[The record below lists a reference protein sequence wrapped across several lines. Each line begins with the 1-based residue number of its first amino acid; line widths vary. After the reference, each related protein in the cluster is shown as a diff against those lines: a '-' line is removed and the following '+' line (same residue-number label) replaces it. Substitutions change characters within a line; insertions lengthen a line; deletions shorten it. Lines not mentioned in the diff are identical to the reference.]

1 MLSGLY
7 IENIAV
13 IQKAGIDF
21 ERGLNVLTGE
31 TGAGKS
37 IVIDSINAVLG
48 ERTSR
53 DIVRTGSDNAKVTA
67 VFSAVSAAC
76 AKKLEELGY
85 PLDEDGNL
93 LIQRVISAE
102 GKGSCRIN
110 GQPVTVSLLRDI
122 GRLLVNIHGQHENQ
136 ALLSPERHLDY
147 LERMGNLAD
156 VRTAYY
162 TSYRKWRE
170 LSRELEQ
177 TGMDE
182 GEKARHI
189 DILRYQIDEIRTADL
204 KPGEMDELA
213 ERREMYRNSEK
224 IAISL
229 GEAREALSG
238 GDDYDGILSMLYNTL
253 RNIGEA
259 ERYMPGLTDLTE
271 RMQSARYE
279 LEECAEELRNA
290 LSELDFEPNVLE
302 HTESRIDSI
311 RRAISKYGAD
321 EQAALKYLEN
331 AEQELENI
339 ELSDERTAELE
350 KSVQQAKCEMHAH
363 AGELTAARK
372 KAAKDFSENVGE
384 QLAFL
389 AMPGVR
395 LEVTVEPRKPDSTGA
410 DRVEFLISANPGEP
424 PKSISKIAS
433 GGELSRIMLAIK
445 SVMADAD
452 DIDTLIFDEI
462 DAGIS
467 GHAAQRVG
475 QKLRETAAGRQV
487 LCVTHLA
494 TIAVQAHSHYLIEKK
509 VTDGRTFTDVI
520 RLEENGRI
528 RELARII
535 DGEGSPAAMDA
546 AREMIARV

>member
-67 VFSAVSAAC
+67 VFSTVSAAC
-76 AKKLEELGY
+76 EKKLEEMGY
-85 PLDEDGNL
+85 SPDEDGNIL
-93 LIQRVISAE
+93 VQRVISAE

-147 LERMGNLAD
+147 LERMGNTAG
-156 VRTAYY
+156 VRAAYHA
-162 TSYRKWRE
+162 SYRKWRE

-182 GEKARHI
+182 GEKARRI
-189 DILRYQIDEIRTADL
+189 DMLRYQIDEIRTADL
-204 KPGEMDELA
+204 KPGEMDELT

-224 IAISL
+224 IAVSL

-238 GDDYDGILSMLYNTL
+238 GDDYDGVVSMLYNAI
-253 RNIGEA
+253 RCIGEA
-259 ERYMPGLTDLTE
+259 ERYIPGLSGLSE
-271 RMQSARYE
+271 RMQSARCE
-279 LEECAEELRNA
+279 LEECAGELRDA
-290 LSELDFEPNVLE
+290 LSELNFEPNALE
-302 HTESRIDSI
+302 HTENRIDSI

-321 EQAALKYLEN
+321 EQAALEYMEN

-339 ELSDERTAELE
+339 ELSDERTAELK
-350 KSVQQAKCEMHAH
+350 KSVQQAEIEMQTR

-384 QLAFL
+384 QLTFL

-410 DRVEFLISANPGEP
+410 DHVEFLISANPGEP

-494 TIAVQAHSHYLIEKK
+494 TIAVQAHSHYLIEKN
-509 VTDGRTFTDVI
+509 VTDGRTFTNVV